1 MPAADSPV
9 LQMTGVEK
17 RYHALRPLR
26 LAELTVARGERVA
39 LVGVDGGMAEVLVN
53 LVTGAGVP
61 DRGEVRVLGQSTR
74 DISDGDEW
82 LASLDR
88 FGIVSDRAV
97 LLEGSTIAQNLAMPF
112 TLQVDPVPPE
122 IVARVETLAAAC
134 GIPESSLSRF
144 VGDAPADVRARAH
157 LARAVAL
164 DPSLLILEHATAGLP
179 ASSVAGFAD
188 DVVRVTGSRGLAVL
202 VLTLDEAF
210 AMRVAHRALKL
221 RPADG
226 SLQLVGKR
234 RWF

>member
-26 LAELTVARGERVA
+26 LADLTVARAERVA
-39 LVGVDGGMAEVLVN
+39 LVGVDGGMAEVIVN

-61 DRGEVRVLGQSTR
+61 DRGDVRVLGQSTR
-74 DISDGDEW
+74 DIAGGEDW

-88 FGIVSDRAV
+88 FGIVSDRAI
-97 LLEGSTIAQNLAMPF
+97 LLEGSTVAQNLAMPF
-112 TLQVDPVPPE
+112 TLQVDPVSPE
-122 IVARVETLAAAC
+122 IATRVETLAAAC
-134 GIPESSLSRF
+134 GIAESFLPRF
-144 VGDAPADVRARAH
+144 VGDVPADVRARAH

-188 DVVRVTGSRGLAVL
+188 DVVRVTGSRTLAVL

-210 AMRVAHRALKL
+210 ATRVAHRALKL

-226 SLQLVGKR
+226 SLQPLGKR